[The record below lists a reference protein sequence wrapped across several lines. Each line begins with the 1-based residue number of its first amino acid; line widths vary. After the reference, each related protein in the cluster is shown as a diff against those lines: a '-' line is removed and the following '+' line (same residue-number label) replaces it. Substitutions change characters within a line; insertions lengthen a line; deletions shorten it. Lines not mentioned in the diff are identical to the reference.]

1 MLQTD
6 DTTYTYDSRGN
17 RTDIDIGTDNTDLT
31 FNIADQLTRVDF
43 EGTSYDIY
51 TYDNNGNCTKK
62 EHYSGTILIYPME
75 AIERMKAEKNKNLVH
90 YPHLY
95 APTSLRTLPYL
106 SPYLPNSKPFI
117 DPLKW
122 DIMTKG
128 NDALKEQ
135 LIKNRWLSNTYP
147 GLYTNNTQGASNT
160 MLSSSLIP
168 SCLSLPYDPSSSS
181 SSDSSSSS
189 SPSSSTSSNPSS
201 PSSYSSLSSPISPY
215 SPSSPQL
222 DPDYTTTYEY
232 DYEDR
237 LKKITLPNDNT
248 IEYRYDGSG
257 KRLEK
262 KYTAY
267 DGQDTNIT
275 TYRYHMAGSQITQI
289 DIDETH
295 NLTPIKDEE
304 LLIHLGANTQPIS
317 ITWVRHNLETQQT
330 TSSTYYYHY
339 DIHGNVLKLTDSSGV
354 TKATYEYDTLG
365 NITSQT
371 NTDSVPNPFT
381 YRGATQAIY
390 DDETSSSSPN
400 PTPLYFFFSSSYK
413 PDTGTLLQGTG
424 APASSNPSSSSVIE
438 LMAEATRPNAQLA
451 LHAMLAS
458 LGDKSDADS
467 ENTGSGAESS
477 DTFSPS
483 EGPGDG
489 LSRAGKVTAQLSYGR
504 SDFGQALP
512 WFGFEVGDSH
522 KTKIGGMEVGYTP
535 DFIMHYYA
543 NNGDEISEDEYY
555 AILAGRGR
563 HVLSEWEMLTQ
574 AEKQA
579 LMDKAKEGIVEEGG
593 TVDKDNGGK
602 GEGVIK
608 YKDKDGNEHTIDL
621 KNDLEWGVWA
631 TDLGGNIHVLAY
643 KLSGECPNFYW
654 PNGSKYII
662 NDPKKAVL
670 DNTPFSFVS
679 KWNEFLTLNKAN
691 YEYYNKANKAT
702 VVWVVGS
709 MVNDNI
715 RHAFKLFI
723 PGINTEIKEPRLI
736 HADFFDTGNDPDRWC
751 NDKRFLARAGAVI
764 VMDELGNFENYDY
777 VTRELIGTGQFSG
790 YVTIIEN
797 NKLVKNWYNKSDE
810 KWFRFLFDEY
820 DDSKINPPTP

>member
-400 PTPLYFFFSSSYK
+400 PTPLYFSSSSYK

-438 LMAEATRPNAQLA
+438 LMAEATRPNAQLSGHA
-451 LHAMLAS
+451 AVAEATGGTDSGGGGGAGEFSPPEGPSDGLIEAGQQEAASPGDYADLLCIADNPKSGLGQTLGFGNSTSTGGGGSGPPSTPRLEEGRSIGGAPDPERGPGTIQPPPPKFTPDPVLCSSQGSIDRGRIRILPIRTIDAPITLPVVYTLYTPARGQVSHAEFGDGTDKNRDGSIDNSEGKQPPNLFETHDKNGKLTSWVDNSGKLHIYDTNSDGS
-458 LGDKSDADS
+458 LKLTNGKPVEVTSPAGRINSWTSIVVSVARGSSSAQCYNSKGQKTDGSVSMCVGRRKDTGERQWAGIFVAGGKSSGSPNYTDQEAGYKSEMGGNPSTGTYLIQIYNTSDIKDAHWEYYYHDKGKTSYV
-467 ENTGSGAESS
+467 NLTGSPFGYH
-477 DTFSPS
+477 PQYV
-483 EGPGDG
+483 GIGNG
-489 LSRAGKVTAQLSYGR
+489 HHSYW
-504 SDFGQALP
+504 DEQWP
-512 WFGFEVGDSH
+512 DSM
-522 KTKIGGMEVGYTP
+522 KP
-535 DFIMHYYA
+535 
-543 NNGDEISEDEYY
+543 
-555 AILAGRGR
+555 
-563 HVLSEWEMLTQ
+563 
-574 AEKQA
+574 
-579 LMDKAKEGIVEEGG
+579 
-593 TVDKDNGGK
+593 
-602 GEGVIK
+602 
-608 YKDKDGNEHTIDL
+608 
-621 KNDLEWGVWA
+621 
-631 TDLGGNIHVLAY
+631 
-643 KLSGECPNFYW
+643 
-654 PNGSKYII
+654 
-662 NDPKKAVL
+662 
-670 DNTPFSFVS
+670 
-679 KWNEFLTLNKAN
+679 
-691 YEYYNKANKAT
+691 
-702 VVWVVGS
+702 
-709 MVNDNI
+709 
-715 RHAFKLFI
+715 
-723 PGINTEIKEPRLI
+723 
-736 HADFFDTGNDPDRWC
+736 
-751 NDKRFLARAGAVI
+751 
-764 VMDELGNFENYDY
+764 
-777 VTRELIGTGQFSG
+777 
-790 YVTIIEN
+790 
-797 NKLVKNWYNKSDE
+797 
-810 KWFRFLFDEY
+810 
-820 DDSKINPPTP
+820 